1 MYKPIGEGNAT
12 ITPFKVYKEYEFTD
26 ADSGSGVFTLE
37 ATSGSNYNFNI
48 GTAASQ
54 SIGTLNELSRS
65 LGYPK
70 DTWYSVGTFYNIPVY
85 NSINHLYYRFESQ
98 PDHEWFGKGTIAPP
112 QPQFV
117 FNQDPWPRDS
127 SGTSLNKLLNT
138 ARVINVPRK
147 FFGQEIKLG
156 TVEIIDNSTD
166 SAIVLVDDQRG
177 HLYDTAYSESFANRG
192 PYDLAGYWGFNNNAL
207 DLARGN
213 HGILQNNPT
222 YSSIA
227 KYGQSLLFTSASKQ
241 QVNVGSKVNGSTESG
256 RGLAVS
262 AWVYPSENTGSHMG
276 ILYKDKVL
284 HMRIQGGDRKIV
296 AFINNSGLSG
306 SMIDD
311 WQVSGDSGGYIS
323 GEAIP
328 TGSWSHVVVQY
339 TNDDTQIKAYIDATE
354 VTYHAKATVA
364 PGKINTNSSDAI
376 IGGGSPRTE
385 GLYMDGYIDEVRVYD
400 RPLSSTEI
408 NALYVNAGAQLGEA
422 GVSSSALPDV
432 TTGDCVGNVFYDQ
445 GIITITD
452 VGTKYGKVA
461 KLTGVDGFKLTFQGT
476 KTIREYEY
484 LCNVQEYEYNGT
496 DNISATPGRSG
507 SQLLGRDLTAFYRE
521 GIFDPLSGSVYNEV
535 GRQEEY
541 DSGSLYKPAGLYSN
555 FITHSEFNP
564 YITSVGLYNDEKEL
578 LAVGK
583 LSRPIKKPKEY
594 DISFTVR
601 FDT

>member
-26 ADSGSGVFTLE
+26 ADSGSGVFSLE

-48 GTAASQ
+48 STAASQ
-54 SIGTLNELSRS
+54 SLGTFNELSQS
-65 LGYPK
+65 LGYTK
-70 DTWYSVGTFYNIPVY
+70 DTWYSIGTFYNIPVY
-85 NSINHLYYRFESQ
+85 NSINHLYYRFEQ
-98 PDHEWFGKGTIAPP
+98 ENNPLGTSP

-127 SGTSLNKLLNT
+127 SGTSVNRLLNT

-147 FFGQEIKLG
+147 FFGEEIKLG

-177 HLYDTAYSESFANRG
+177 HLYDAAYSESFSNRG
-192 PYDLAGYWGFNNNAL
+192 PHDLVGYWSFDNNAL

-213 HGILQNNPT
+213 HGILKNDPT

-241 QVNVGSKVNGSTESG
+241 QVNVGSKINGSVESG

-276 ILYKDKVL
+276 IVYKDKVL

-296 AFINNSGLSG
+296 AFIQNSGMSG

-311 WQVSGDSGGYIS
+311 WQAAGNSGGYIS

-328 TGSWSHVVVQY
+328 TGSWSHVVLQY
-339 TNDDTQIKAYIDATE
+339 TNDDTKIKAYIDTTE
-354 VTYHAKATVA
+354 VTYHANATVA
-364 PGKINTNSSDAI
+364 PGKININSSDTI
-376 IGGGSPRTE
+376 IGGASPSSE

-400 RPLSSTEI
+400 RPLSSAEI

-452 VGTKYGKVA
+452 VGTKYGNVA
-461 KLTGVDGFKLTFQGT
+461 KLTGTDGFKLTFQGT

-507 SQLLGRDLTAFYRE
+507 SQLLGKDLSAFYME
-521 GIFDPLSGSVYNEV
+521 GIFNPLTGSVYNEV

-541 DSGSLYKPAGLYSN
+541 DSGSSYKPSGLYSN

-564 YITSVGLYNDEKEL
+564 YITSIGLYNDEKEL